1 MAATM
6 TVDIVSA
13 EAEIWSGTAKM
24 LFAPAVMGEVG
35 VLPNHT
41 PLLTKIKPGEV
52 RVINEEDEEE
62 FFYVS
67 GGMLEI
73 LPTGV
78 TVLADTAQRAHD
90 LDEAAA
96 LEAKEAA
103 EKALQDRKDDIDYA
117 TAEAEL
123 AQAIAQIE
131 AIRKIKKKLGKA

>member
-35 VLPNHT
+35 VMPKHA

-52 RVINEEDEEE
+52 RVINEDDEEE

-73 LPTGV
+73 LPSGV

-96 LEAKEAA
+96 IEAKEQA
-103 EKALQDRKDDIDYA
+103 EKMLQDRKDDIDYA
-117 TAEAEL
+117 TAEAQL

>member
-1 MAATM
+1 
-6 TVDIVSA
+6 
-13 EAEIWSGTAKM
+13 
-24 LFAPAVMGEVG
+24 VMGEVG
-35 VLPNHT
+35 VMPKHA

-52 RVINEEDEEE
+52 RVINEDDEEE

-73 LPTGV
+73 LPSGV

-96 LEAKEAA
+96 LEAKELA
-103 EKALQDRKDDIDYA
+103 EKMLQDRKDDIDYA
-117 TAEAEL
+117 TAEAQL

>member
-35 VLPNHT
+35 VLPSHA

-52 RVINEEDEEE
+52 RVINENDEEE

-73 LPTGV
+73 LPSGV

-96 LEAKEAA
+96 MEAKEAA

-117 TAEAEL
+117 TAEAQL

>member
-1 MAATM
+1 MAAIM

-35 VLPNHT
+35 VLPKHA

-96 LEAKEAA
+96 LEAKELA
-103 EKALQDRKDDIDYA
+103 EKMLQDRKDDIDYA
-117 TAEAEL
+117 TAEAQL

>member
-35 VLPNHT
+35 VLPRHA

-52 RVINEEDEEE
+52 RVINENDEEE

-73 LPTGV
+73 LPSGV

-117 TAEAEL
+117 TAEAQL

>member
-24 LFAPAVMGEVG
+24 LFAPALMGEVG
-35 VLPNHT
+35 VLPHHA

-52 RVINEEDEEE
+52 RVINENDEEE
-62 FFYVS
+62 FFFVS
-67 GGMLEI
+67 GGMLEV

-78 TVLADTAQRAHD
+78 TVLADTAQRAKD

-103 EKALQDRKDDIDYA
+103 EKALQDRKDDVDYA

-131 AIRKIKKKLGKA
+131 AIRKLKKKLGK

>member
-6 TVDIVSA
+6 TVEIVSA
-13 EAEIWSGTAKM
+13 EAEIYSGTAKM
-24 LFAPAVMGEVG
+24 FFAPAVMGEVG
-35 VLPNHT
+35 VLPKHT
-41 PLLTKIKPGEV
+41 PLLTKIRPGEV

-73 LPTGV
+73 LPSGV

-96 LEAKEAA
+96 LEAKERA
-103 EKALQDRKDDIDYA
+103 EKTLADRKDDVDYA
-117 TAEAEL
+117 SAEAQL
-123 AQAIAQIE
+123 ADAIAQIDT
-131 AIRKIKKKLGKA
+131 IRKIKKKLGK

>member
-13 EAEIWSGTAKM
+13 EAEIWTGTAKM

-35 VLPNHT
+35 VMPRHA
-41 PLLTKIKPGEV
+41 PLLTKIRPGEV

-62 FFYVS
+62 VFYVS

-73 LPTGV
+73 LPSGV

-96 LEAKEAA
+96 LEAKEQA
-103 EKALQDRKDDIDYA
+103 EKMLQDRKDDIDYA
-117 TAEAEL
+117 MAEAQL
-123 AQAIAQIE
+123 AQAIEQIE

>member
-35 VLPNHT
+35 VLPRHA

-52 RVINEEDEEE
+52 RVINEDDEEE

-67 GGMLEI
+67 GGMLEV

-117 TAEAEL
+117 TAEAQL

-131 AIRKIKKKLGKA
+131 AIRKIKKKLGKG

>member
-6 TVDIVSA
+6 TVEIVSA
-13 EAEIWSGTAKM
+13 ESEIYSGTAKM
-24 LFAPAVMGEVG
+24 FFAPAVMGEVG
-35 VLPNHT
+35 VLPKHT
-41 PLLTKIKPGEV
+41 PLLTKIRPGEV

-73 LPTGV
+73 LPSGV

-96 LEAKEAA
+96 LEAKERA
-103 EKALQDRKDDIDYA
+103 EKTLADRKDDVDYA
-117 TAEAEL
+117 SAEAQL
-123 AQAIAQIE
+123 ADAIAQIDT
-131 AIRKIKKKLGKA
+131 IRKIKKKLGK

>member
-35 VLPNHT
+35 VMPKHA

-52 RVINEEDEEE
+52 RVINEDDEEE

-73 LPTGV
+73 LPSGV

-96 LEAKEAA
+96 LEAKELA
-103 EKALQDRKDDIDYA
+103 EKMLQDRKDDIDYA
-117 TAEAEL
+117 TAEAQL

>member
-1 MAATM
+1 MSTM

-13 EAEIWSGTAKM
+13 EEEIWSGTAKM

-35 VLPNHT
+35 VLPRHT

-52 RVINEEDEEE
+52 RVINEQDEAE

-78 TVLADTAQRAHD
+78 TILADTAQRAHD

-103 EKALQDRKDDIDYA
+103 EKSLQDRKDDIDYA
-117 TAEAEL
+117 TAEAQL

-131 AIRKIKKKLGKA
+131 AIRKLKKKLGKI

>member
-1 MAATM
+1 MAVTM

-35 VLPNHT
+35 VLPKHA

-52 RVINEEDEEE
+52 RVINEDDEEE

-73 LPTGV
+73 LPSGV

-96 LEAKEAA
+96 LEAKEQA

-117 TAEAEL
+117 TAEAQL

>member
-1 MAATM
+1 MSTM

-13 EAEIWSGTAKM
+13 EEAIWSGTAKM

-35 VLPNHT
+35 VLPHHT

-52 RVINEEDEEE
+52 RVINEQDEEE
-62 FFYVS
+62 FFFVS

-73 LPTGV
+73 LPSGV
-78 TVLADTAQRAHD
+78 TILADTAQRAHD

-103 EKALQDRKDDIDYA
+103 EKQLQDRKDDIDYA
-117 TAEAEL
+117 TAEAQL
-123 AQAIAQIE
+123 AAAIAQIE
-131 AIRKIKKKLGKA
+131 AIRKLKKKLGKS

>member
-6 TVDIVSA
+6 NVDIVSA

-35 VLPNHT
+35 VLPKHA

-52 RVINEEDEEE
+52 RVITESDEEE

-96 LEAKEAA
+96 LEAKDQA
-103 EKALQDRKDDIDYA
+103 EKILHDRKDDIDYA
-117 TAEAEL
+117 TAEAQL

>member
-1 MAATM
+1 MSTM

-13 EAEIWSGTAKM
+13 EEEIWSGTAKM

-35 VLPNHT
+35 VLPRHA

-52 RVINEEDEEE
+52 RVINEQDEAEY
-62 FFYVS
+62 FYVS

-73 LPTGV
+73 LPSGV
-78 TVLADTAQRAHD
+78 TILADTAQRAHD

-96 LEAKEAA
+96 LEAKDAA
-103 EKALQDRKDDIDYA
+103 EKSLQDRKDDIDYA
-117 TAEAEL
+117 TAEAQL

-131 AIRKIKKKLGKA
+131 AIRKLKKKLGKT

>member
-35 VLPNHT
+35 VMPKHA

-62 FFYVS
+62 FFFVS

-73 LPTGV
+73 LPSGV

-96 LEAKEAA
+96 LEAKELA
-103 EKALQDRKDDIDYA
+103 EKMLQDRKDDIDYA
-117 TAEAEL
+117 TAEAQL

>member
-1 MAATM
+1 M

-35 VLPNHT
+35 VLPKHA
-41 PLLTKIKPGEV
+41 PLLTKIRPGEV
-52 RVINEEDEEE
+52 RVINENGEEE

-67 GGMLEI
+67 GGILEI
-73 LPTGV
+73 LPSGV

-96 LEAKEAA
+96 LEAKDQA
-103 EKALQDRKDDIDYA
+103 EKILHDRKDDIDYA
-117 TAEAEL
+117 TAEAQL

-131 AIRKIKKKLGKA
+131 AIRKIRKKLGK

>member
-1 MAATM
+1 MSTM

-13 EAEIWSGTAKM
+13 EEAIWSGTAKM

-35 VLPNHT
+35 VLPHHT

-52 RVINEEDEEE
+52 RVINEQDEEE
-62 FFYVS
+62 FFFVS

-73 LPTGV
+73 LPSGV
-78 TVLADTAQRAHD
+78 TILADTAQRAKD

-103 EKALQDRKDDIDYA
+103 EKQLQDRKDDIDYA
-117 TAEAEL
+117 TAEAQL
-123 AQAIAQIE
+123 AAAIAQIE
-131 AIRKIKKKLGKA
+131 AIRKLKKKLGKS